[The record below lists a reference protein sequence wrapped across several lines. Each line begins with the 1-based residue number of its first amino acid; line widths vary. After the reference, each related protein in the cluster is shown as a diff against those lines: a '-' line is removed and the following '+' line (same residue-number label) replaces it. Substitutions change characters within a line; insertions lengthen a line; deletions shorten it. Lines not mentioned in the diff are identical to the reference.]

1 MSMMD
6 KVANAANSQNR
17 GRKKR
22 GGIKNFFKGVWSELK
37 KVHWPSKAELVKYT
51 GVVLLTVFA
60 FALVV
65 SLFDWGVSVLLNLVM
80 GIA

>member
-6 KVANAANSQNR
+6 KVANAANNQNR

-37 KVHWPSKAELVKYT
+37 KVHWPSKAELAKYT
-51 GVVLLTVFA
+51 GVVVLTVFV
-60 FALVV
+60 FALIV
-65 SLFDWGVSVLLNLVM
+65 SLFDWIVSSLINLAM
-80 GIA
+80 GLV